1 MSAFRG
7 LAIECSGESIAT
19 CTFDADGKSSPPR
32 TRTSAHEHARHLLEL
47 VNATLADAQVAARDL
62 SCVAIDVGPG
72 SFTALRVGLATARGL
87 TQPFGIPLV
96 GVTSFAAMVED
107 RAAPRRLVVPLL
119 MAGRAQLY
127 AGFYRG
133 SAMGPSKILRGPSVG
148 DLEGTLAAAEEAL
161 ALCPKGYEPWFLGPG
176 AVRDRDA
183 LEARWPGST
192 RGPRGDDVEAAE
204 GPSAESLASLGAKML
219 SRGNAAPPR
228 PLYVRQPQ
236 AVENA
241 PAKRPFEHEL
251 ELLPFTE
258 NDLDEALPIEQ
269 SLFSDPWPRQFFLE
283 ELRVP
288 QSLACV
294 ARHHGRMA
302 GYLLAWRLEG
312 EIHLGNLAVSKEYQR
327 RGVGQAL
334 LSWLIDRTREDGPGR
349 ITLEV
354 RASNFAAQEL
364 YRRFGFQAVALRRGY
379 YQDSGE
385 DALVMMREL
394 SAS

>member
-1 MSAFRG
+1 VSAFKG
-7 LAIECSGESIAT
+7 LAIECSGDAIAT
-19 CTFDADGKSSPPR
+19 CTFDEGGNASAPR
-32 TRTSAHEHARHLLEL
+32 TRMSAHEHARHLLEM
-47 VNATLADAQVAARDL
+47 VNETLREADVRVKDL

-96 GVTSFAAMVED
+96 GVTSFAALVEV
-107 RAAPRRLVVPLL
+107 RPAPRRLVVPLL
-119 MAGRAQLY
+119 VAGRAQVY

-133 SAMGPSKILRGPSVG
+133 SAAGPSSILRGPSVG
-148 DLEGTLAAAEEAL
+148 DLEATFAAAEEAL
-161 ALCPKGYEPWFLGPG
+161 ALCPKGYTPWFIGPG
-176 AVRDRDA
+176 AARDRDA

-192 RGPRGDDVEAAE
+192 RGPEGDGVAAAE
-204 GPSAESLASLGAKML
+204 GPSAQALATLGARML
-219 SRGNAAPPR
+219 SRGNAVTPR

-236 AVENA
+236 AVERA
-241 PAKRPFEHEL
+241 PATRPFEREL

-258 NDLDEALPIEQ
+258 KDLDEALPIEAA
-269 SLFSDPWPRQFFLE
+269 LFTDPWPRQFFLE

-312 EIHLGNLAVSKEYQR
+312 EIHLGNLAVAQEYQR

-334 LSWLIDRTREDGPGR
+334 LSWLIERTRDEGPGR

-364 YRRFGFQAVALRRGY
+364 YRRFGFQAIALRRGY

-394 SAS
+394 